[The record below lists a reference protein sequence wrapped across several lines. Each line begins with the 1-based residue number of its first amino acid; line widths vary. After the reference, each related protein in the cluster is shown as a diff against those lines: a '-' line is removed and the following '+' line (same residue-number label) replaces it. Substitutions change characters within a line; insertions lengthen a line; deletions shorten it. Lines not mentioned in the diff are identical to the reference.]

1 MDVGIVHE
9 DGILHDVFRPTPDGV
24 CPAGSAGVGDPVARF
39 AGDCAELPVE
49 EVDFERSR

>member
-24 CPAGSAGVGDPVARF
+24 CPAGSVDVDDPVARF
-39 AGDCAELPVE
+39 AGDRVELPVE
-49 EVDFERSR
+49 EIDFERNR